1 MSYIDCDYLLNGYVG
16 GVCPPM
22 GQGYE
27 IEGLVMSYDDIDWTQ
42 TIINDEDQSNVVQAI
57 VLKSGKQAY
66 PIKQRVNQPF
76 SGSTSEMNAGTLRN
90 TFTHNVSFVLLEDS
104 PASAGFVDVLVNG
117 KFVVVLKNTQKSTAN
132 LSGTTPYHSQKYPV
146 FGLFNGLKASA
157 VSRDPYGDQNG
168 GWTVTLTETD
178 SPSAGLFLW
187 PDGGKDAAADAAY
200 EALKTPATTNP

>member
-1 MSYIDCDYLLNGYVG
+1 MSYIDCDYLLNGYGG

-22 GQGYE
+22 SQGYE
-27 IEGLVMSYDDIDWTQ
+27 IEGLVMSYDDIDWTE
-42 TIINDEDQSNVVQAI
+42 TIVTDADQSNVVQAI
-57 VLKSGKQAY
+57 VLKSGKKAY

-104 PASAGFVDVLVNG
+104 PASAGFVDVLTNG
-117 KFVVVLKNTQKSTAN
+117 KFVVVLKNAQKSAAN
-132 LSGTTPYHSQKYPV
+132 LSGNTPYHSQKYPV

-178 SPSAGLFLW
+178 SPSAGIFLW
-187 PDGGKDAAADAAY
+187 PDAGTDAAADAAY
-200 EALKTPATTNP
+200 EALKTPATTKP

>member
-1 MSYIDCDYLLNGYVG
+1 
-16 GVCPPM
+16 M

-27 IEGLVMSYDDIDWTQ
+27 IEGLVMAYDDIDWTE
-42 TIINDEDQSNVVQAI
+42 TIISDADQSNVVQAI
-57 VLKSGKQAY
+57 VLKSGKKAY

-104 PASAGFVDVLVNG
+104 PASAGFVDVLTNG
-117 KFVVVLKNTQKSTAN
+117 KFVVILKNTQKSTAN
-132 LSGTTPYHSQKYPV
+132 LSGNTPYHSQKYPV

-178 SPSAGLFLW
+178 SPSAGIFLW
-187 PDGGKDAAADAAY
+187 PDGGTDAAADAAY
-200 EALKTPATTNP
+200 EALKTPATSNP